1 MVGDRRHDGRG
12 GLMLSPAKRPVP
24 ELTRQRQRQASDPN
38 TSVWVAANAGSGK
51 THVLAQRVVRLLL
64 EGVAPSRILCLTYTK
79 AAAANMAA
87 RVFDMLAGWTTME
100 DAELRAEIENIG
112 EDGID
117 HNKLRFARRLFAR
130 TVETPGGLKVQTIH
144 AFCERLLHLFPF
156 EANVA
161 AGFRVVEDIE
171 QAELLSIARQH
182 ALADAARDSD
192 GLGKAVRRV
201 ASETYAGGFQD
212 LLRELLNRRAAIVPW
227 LPVKESGVED
237 ALREAL
243 SLSRDETESEI
254 IREMVEGG
262 IHPLEWR
269 AIGEALKASGSTN
282 DKKKALE
289 LDNAA
294 RAYEGGDLS
303 LSLSSYLCAFFSKDG
318 EGNVF
323 DSFVTKSV
331 SREHPHLV
339 EIFASEAT
347 RLSALREKRKAA
359 AACERSLALL
369 QIADAILRRYV
380 RMKSDRGLLDFEDL
394 IERTVQLLKRS
405 DQRWI
410 LFKLDAGL
418 DHVLVD
424 EAQDTSEAQWDIL
437 AQLTEDF
444 FSGAGQRLTRRTFF
458 AVGDDKQSIFSF
470 QGAAPKKFFEMH
482 REFKTRVI
490 AGGESFAE
498 VPLNLSFRSSPDVLE
513 AVDFV
518 FAAEAHHRGLLADP
532 KEKPPP
538 HEAWKA
544 NLPGIVELWDL
555 ECKAE
560 GEEPRDWQLP
570 LDRLDERDPPVKLA
584 QRIAGRIKAMLDPAS
599 GECVEGEH
607 PGSSRAIRP
616 GDFLILVR
624 KRDAFFEATI
634 RALKERDVPTAG
646 ADRLKL
652 GEHIAVMDLI
662 AAAQAALLP
671 DDDLTLATVLKSPL
685 VGLDD
690 NDLLALAPKRK
701 GSLYEALAG
710 STELWHTQAV
720 RRINAWRE
728 RVATWTPFDFFSQ
741 ILGPEAGR
749 EKFLARLGP
758 EANDAI
764 DEFLRLTLAHE
775 REEAPALATFLSRF
789 EALELEIKR
798 DMDAAQDN
806 VRVMT
811 VHAAKGLE
819 AKIIFLP
826 DTCSLPAPQSAPCLF
841 PIGNPRQPLSV
852 WSPKKAGDPMP
863 VALAREAQKQ
873 AQEAEY
879 RRLLYVA
886 MTRAEERLIIAG
898 YQGARA
904 PSDDCWYKMVRRS
917 LEPGAEEVPD
927 PVDRDLTIRRR
938 GKLRQTQTS
947 VAVTGSVAAS
957 GELPAWL
964 RSPLPSREER
974 ARALQPS
981 HALTTR
987 HRLGS
992 GSARA
997 LAEGL
1002 LLHAL
1007 LQHLPG
1013 VAPERRAATGE
1024 RFLAAQAPDLGLHE
1038 RAAIVAKA
1046 TAVLDES
1053 GAAPLFA
1060 EGSLA
1065 EVEIAATVTLSGGR
1079 TAEVSGRIDRL
1090 VVAADEVRFCDFKT
1104 GRPPVSLAAVAPAH
1118 LTQAALYAAALSS
1131 LYPHRPVRAFLIW
1144 TDGPQV
1150 LELPPAMRKEAL
1162 AALSA
1167 PP

>member
-1 MVGDRRHDGRG
+1 
-12 GLMLSPAKRPVP
+12 MLSAAKRPVP

-64 EGVAPSRILCLTYTK
+64 EGVAPGRILCLTYTK

-100 DAELRAEIENIG
+100 DAELRAQIENIG

-117 HNKLRFARRLFAR
+117 RDKLRFARRLFAR

-161 AGFRVVEDIE
+161 AGFRVVEDVE

-182 ALADAARDSD
+182 ALADAARDCD

-201 ASETYAGGFQD
+201 ASETYARGFQD
-212 LLRELLNRRAAIVPW
+212 LLRELLNRRAALVPW
-227 LPVKESGVED
+227 LPVDQSGVED
-237 ALREAL
+237 ALRQVL

-269 AIGEALKASGSTN
+269 AIGEALKACGSAN

-323 DSFVTKSV
+323 DNFVTKSV
-331 SREHPHLV
+331 SKEHPHLV
-339 EIFASEAT
+339 QIFASEAT

-359 AACERSLALL
+359 ATCERSLALL
-369 QIADAILRRYV
+369 QIADAVLQRYV

-394 IERTVQLLKRS
+394 IARTVQLLKRS

-444 FSGAGQRLTRRTFF
+444 FSGAGQRITRRTFF

-490 AGGESFAE
+490 AGGENFAE
-498 VPLNLSFRSSPDVLE
+498 VPLNLSFRSSPDVLF
-513 AVDFV
+513 AVDEV

-532 KEKPPP
+532 NEKPPP
-538 HEAWKA
+538 HEAWKS

-555 ECKAE
+555 ESKAE
-560 GEEPRDWQLP
+560 GEEPRDWRLP
-570 LDRLDERDPPVKLA
+570 LDRLDDADPPVKLA
-584 QRIAGRIKAMLDPAS
+584 RRIAARIKTILDPRS
-599 GECVEGEH
+599 VEGVEGEH
-607 PGSSRAIRP
+607 PESSRPVRP

-624 KRDAFFEATI
+624 KRDAFFEAMI

-671 DDDLTLATVLKSPL
+671 EDDLTLATVLKSPL
-685 VGLDD
+685 IGLDD
-690 NDLLALAPKRK
+690 NDLLALAPGRK
-701 GSLYEALAG
+701 GSLYDALLA
-710 STELWHTQAV
+710 STELWHAEAV
-720 RRINAWRE
+720 RRINTWRE
-728 RVATWTPFDFFSQ
+728 RAATWTPFDFFSQ
-741 ILGPEAGR
+741 ILGPERGR
-749 EKFLARLGP
+749 ERFLARLGP

-789 EALELEIKR
+789 AALELEIKR
-798 DMDAAQDN
+798 DMDTAQDN

-841 PIGNPRQPLSV
+841 PIGNQRQPLIV
-852 WSPKKAGDPMP
+852 WSPKKAGDPAP
-863 VALAREAQKQ
+863 VADARLQQKEM
-873 AQEAEY
+873 QEAEY

-898 YQGARA
+898 YQGART
-904 PSDDCWYKMVRRS
+904 PPEDCWYRMVRRS
-917 LEPGAEEVPD
+917 LEPGAEVMAD
-927 PVDRDLTIRRR
+927 PVSPEMTILRR
-938 GKLRQTQTS
+938 GRPRANVGAAT
-947 VAVTGSVAAS
+947 AVREGAANNDI
-957 GELPAWL
+957 PAWL
-964 RSPLPSREER
+964 RAAILPEPGGTGRIR
-974 ARALQPS
+974 PS
-981 HALTTR
+981 HARDPSLRET
-987 HRLGS
+987 HS
-992 GSARA
+992 EAA
-997 LAEGL
+997 LEKGR

-1007 LQHLPG
+1007 LQHLPE
-1013 VAPERRAATGE
+1013 VHPQARAAAGE
-1024 RFLAAQAPDLGLHE
+1024 RFLGAQALNMDSEGRSGLVNQ
-1038 RAAIVAKA
+1038 AC
-1046 TAVLDES
+1046 AVLDHPAC
-1053 GAAPLFA
+1053 AALFA
-1060 EGSLA
+1060 SGSLA
-1065 EVEIAATVTLSGGR
+1065 EVEIGATVPLPADETI
-1079 TAEVSGRIDRL
+1079 EVSGRVDRL
-1090 VVAADEVRFCDFKT
+1090 LVNPDEVRFCDFKT
-1104 GRPPVSLAAVAPAH
+1104 GASPPSLEATPRTHV
-1118 LTQAALYAAALSS
+1118 TQAALYRAALAA
-1131 LYPHRPVRAFLIW
+1131 LYPDRPIRAFLIW
-1144 TDGPQV
+1144 TEAPQIV
-1150 LELPPAMRKEAL
+1150 ELPPAMLNEAL
-1162 AALSA
+1162 AALAAA
-1167 PP
+1167 P

>member
-1 MVGDRRHDGRG
+1 MVGDRRHDGRDR
-12 GLMLSPAKRPVP
+12 LMLTAAKRPVP
-24 ELTRQRQRQASDPN
+24 ELTRRRQRQASDPN
-38 TSVWVAANAGSGK
+38 ISVWVAANAGSGK
-51 THVLAQRVVRLLL
+51 TYVLAQRVVRLLL

-87 RVFDMLAGWTTME
+87 RVFDMLAGWTTMD
-100 DAELRAEIENIG
+100 DAELRTAIRDLG
-112 EDGID
+112 EDGVD
-117 HNKLRFARRLFAR
+117 ENKLCLARRLFAR

-161 AGFRVVEDIE
+161 ARFRVVEDME

-182 ALADAARDSD
+182 ALAAAARDPD
-192 GLGKAVRRV
+192 GLGAAVRRV
-201 ASETYAGGFQD
+201 ASETWAGGFQD
-212 LLRELLNRRAAIVPW
+212 LLRELLNRRAQLAAW
-227 LPVKESGVED
+227 LPIDESGVED

-243 SLSRDETESEI
+243 SLSRDESEAEI
-254 IREMVEGG
+254 ICAMVEDG

-269 AIGEALKASGSTN
+269 AIADTLRGFASS
-282 DKKKALE
+282 DEDKALE
-289 LDNAA
+289 LESAF
-294 RAYEGGDLS
+294 RAHEAGDLA
-303 LSLSSYLCAFFSKDG
+303 LSAAAYLCAFFTDG
-318 EGNVF
+318 GDGTPF
-323 DSFVTKSV
+323 KTCVTKAVTQAHPALAEALSKEC
-331 SREHPHLV
+331 SRL
-339 EIFASEAT
+339 T
-347 RLSALREKRKAA
+347 TLREKRKAA
-359 AACERSLALL
+359 AVCERSLALL
-369 QIADAILRRYV
+369 MIGDAILQRYV
-380 RMKSDRGLLDFEDL
+380 SMKRDRGLLDFEDL
-394 IERTVQLLKRS
+394 IERTVSLLKRS

-482 REFKTRVI
+482 REFKARII
-490 AGGESFAE
+490 AGGEQFAE

-538 HEAWKA
+538 HEAWKS
-544 NLPGIVELWDL
+544 NLPGLVELWDV

-570 LDRLDERDPPVKLA
+570 LDRLDQRDPPVKLA
-584 QRIAGRIKAMLDPAS
+584 QRIAGRIKAMLDPLS

-624 KRDAFFEATI
+624 KRDAFFEAMI
-634 RALKERDVPTAG
+634 RALKERDIPTAG

-662 AAAQAALLP
+662 AAARVALLQE
-671 DDDLTLATVLKSPL
+671 DDLALATVLKSPL
-685 VGLDD
+685 IGLDD

-701 GSLYEALAG
+701 GSLYDALAA
-710 STELWHTQAV
+710 STELWHAGAV
-720 RRINAWRE
+720 RHINLWRE
-728 RVATWTPFDFFSQ
+728 RAATSTPFDFFSQ
-741 ILGPEAGR
+741 ILGPERGR
-749 EKFLARLGP
+749 EKLLARLGP

-775 REEAPALATFLSRF
+775 RQEAPALATFVSRF

-819 AKIIFLP
+819 AKVIFLP

-841 PIGNPRQPLSV
+841 PVGNPRQPLIV
-852 WSPKKAGDPMP
+852 WSPKKAGDPTP
-863 VALAREAQKQ
+863 VADARAAQKQ
-873 AQEAEY
+873 AQEDEY

-898 YQGARA
+898 YQGART
-904 PSDDCWYKMVRRS
+904 PPEDCWYKMVRRS
-917 LEPGAEEVPD
+917 LKAGAEAIAD
-927 PVDRDLTIRRR
+927 PVSPEMTILRR
-938 GKLRQTQTS
+938 GRPRAS
-947 VAVTGSVAAS
+947 AGAARREAMNA
-957 GELPAWL
+957 GAGTLPAWL
-964 RSPLPSREER
+964 RMAPVPEPQASVRIR
-974 ARALQPS
+974 PS
-981 HALTTR
+981 HAADAPHGR
-987 HRLGS
+987 P
-992 GSARA
+992 AKAA
-997 LAEGL
+997 LDRGR

-1007 LQHLPG
+1007 LQHLPQLP
-1013 VAPERRAATGE
+1013 PEARRAAGE
-1024 RFLAAQAPDLGLHE
+1024 RFLGGQETNLPPDE
-1038 RAAIVAKA
+1038 RSVLLVEAF
-1046 TAVLDES
+1046 AVLD
-1053 GAAPLFA
+1053 APACAPLFA

-1065 EVEIAATVTLSGGR
+1065 EVEIAATVTLASGR
-1079 TAEVSGRIDRL
+1079 IVEVPARIDRL
-1090 VVAADEVRFCDFKT
+1090 VANPDEVLFCDFKT
-1104 GRPPVSLAAVAPAH
+1104 GAGPALLEATPAAYVA
-1118 LTQAALYAAALSS
+1118 QAALYQAALAA
-1131 LYPHRPVRAFLIW
+1131 LYPERRVRAFLIW
-1144 TDGPQV
+1144 TEGPQV
-1150 LELPPAMRKEAL
+1150 TELPPAMLKAGLRAL
-1162 AALSA
+1162 AA

>member
-1 MVGDRRHDGRG
+1 MVGDRRRNGRDR
-12 GLMLSPAKRPVP
+12 LMLTVAKRAVP

-87 RVFDMLAGWTTME
+87 RVFDMLAQWATME
-100 DAELRAEIENIG
+100 DADLHAAIQDIG
-112 EDGID
+112 EDGVD
-117 HNKLRFARRLFAR
+117 RQKLAFARRLFAR

-161 AGFRVVEDIE
+161 AGFRVVEDVE
-171 QAELLSIARQH
+171 QVELLSIARQH
-182 ALADAARDSD
+182 ALAEAARDPD
-192 GLGKAVRRV
+192 GLGRAVRRV
-201 ASETYAGGFQD
+201 ASETWAGGFQD
-212 LLRELLNRRAAIVPW
+212 LLRELLNRRVQLAPW
-227 LPVKESGVED
+227 LPVDDSGLED
-237 ALREAL
+237 ELREAL
-243 SLSRDETESEI
+243 SLSRNETEAEI
-254 IREMVEGG
+254 IREMVEAG

-269 AIGEALKASGSTN
+269 LIAEALCACGSTN
-282 DKKKALE
+282 DKKRAAELE
-289 LDNAA
+289 AAANAYA
-294 RAYEGGDLS
+294 TGDLS
-303 LSLSSYLCAFFSKDG
+303 LALPPYLRVFYNTDG
-318 EGNVF
+318 EPRTSS
-323 DSFVTKSV
+323 DLVTQKIVKGCAAIAEQLSTEQD
-331 SREHPHLV
+331 RLIGLV
-339 EIFASEAT
+339 
-347 RLSALREKRKAA
+347 EKRKAA

-369 QIADAILRRYV
+369 QIADAILQRYV
-380 RMKSDRGLLDFEDL
+380 RMKRDRGLLDFEDL

-490 AGGESFAE
+490 AGGENFAE
-498 VPLNLSFRSSPDVLE
+498 VPLNLSFRSSPDVLD
-513 AVDFV
+513 AVDLV

-532 KEKPPP
+532 NEKPPP
-538 HEAWKA
+538 HEAWKS
-544 NLPGIVELWDL
+544 NLPGLVELWDL

-584 QRIAGRIKAMLDPAS
+584 QRIAGRIKAMLDPTS
-599 GECVEGEH
+599 GEYVEGEH

-624 KRDAFFEATI
+624 KRDAFFEAMI
-634 RALKERDVPTAG
+634 RALKEIDVPTAG

-662 AAAQAALLP
+662 AAARAALLP

-685 VGLDD
+685 IGLDD

-701 GSLYEALAG
+701 GSLYDALAG

-728 RVATWTPFDFFSQ
+728 RAATWTPFDFFSQ

-749 EKFLARLGP
+749 EKFLARLGA

-775 REEAPALATFLSRF
+775 REEAPALATFVSRF

-806 VRVMT
+806 VRIMT

-841 PIGNPRQPLSV
+841 PIGNPQQPLIV
-852 WSPKKAGDPMP
+852 WSPKKAGDPEPM
-863 VALAREAQKQ
+863 ALAREAQKH

-917 LEPGAEEVPD
+917 LEPGAQEVPD

-938 GKLRQTQTS
+938 GKLRQPQTS
-947 VAVTGSVAAS
+947 VAVTSSVAAP

-981 HALTTR
+981 HALTIRRRPEST
-987 HRLGS
+987 
-992 GSARA
+992 RA

-1038 RAAIVAKA
+1038 RTAVVAKA
-1046 TAVLDES
+1046 TAVLNES

-1065 EVEIAATVTLSGGR
+1065 EVEIAATVTLPGGR

-1090 VVAADEVRFCDFKT
+1090 VVAADEVGFCDFKT
-1104 GRPPVSLAAVAPAH
+1104 GRPPASLEAVAPAH
-1118 LTQAALYAAALSS
+1118 LSQAALYAAALSS

-1150 LELPPAMRKEAL
+1150 LELSPVMLKEAL

>member
-1 MVGDRRHDGRG
+1 
-12 GLMLSPAKRPVP
+12 MLTNAKRPVP

-87 RVFDMLAGWTTME
+87 RVFDMLAEWATMD
-100 DAELRAEIENIG
+100 DAELHAAIRDIG
-112 EDGID
+112 EDGVD
-117 HNKLRFARRLFAR
+117 HAKLRFARRLFAR

-182 ALADAARDSD
+182 ALADAARDHD

-201 ASETYAGGFQD
+201 ASETWAGGFQD
-212 LLRELLNRRAAIVPW
+212 LLRELINRRAQLAPW
-227 LPVKESGVED
+227 LPVHETGVED
-237 ALREAL
+237 ELRNALG
-243 SLSRDETESEI
+243 LSRGETEAEI
-254 IREMVEGG
+254 VREMVEGG

-269 AIGEALKASGSTN
+269 AIAETLRACGSAKDGNRATELESASN
-282 DKKKALE
+282 
-289 LDNAA
+289 
-294 RAYEGGDLS
+294 AYETGDSS
-303 LSLSSYLCAFFSKDG
+303 LAVAPYLRAFFNTNG
-318 EGNVF
+318 EPRTSS
-323 DSFVTKSV
+323 DLVTQKIV
-331 SREHPHLV
+331 NGCAQLAEQLAAEQARLV
-339 EIFASEAT
+339 G
-347 RLSALREKRKAA
+347 LLEKRKAA
-359 AACERSLALL
+359 AVCERSLALL
-369 QIADAILRRYV
+369 QIGDAILERYTRV
-380 RMKSDRGLLDFEDL
+380 KRDRGLLDFEDL

-470 QGAAPKKFFEMH
+470 QGAAPKKFFDMH
-482 REFKTRVI
+482 REFKTRVL
-490 AGGESFAE
+490 AGGERFAE
-498 VPLNLSFRSSPDVLE
+498 VPLNLSFRSSPDVLD

-518 FAAEAHHRGLLADP
+518 FALEQHHRGLLADP
-532 KEKPPP
+532 QEKPPP

-544 NLPGIVELWDL
+544 NLPGVVELWDL
-555 ECKAE
+555 ENKAE
-560 GEEPRDWQLP
+560 GEEPRDWKLP

-584 QRIAGRIKAMLDPAS
+584 ERIAARIKAMLDRRS

-616 GDFLILVR
+616 SDFLILVR
-624 KRDAFFEATI
+624 KRDAFFEAMI
-634 RALKERDVPTAG
+634 RALKERDIPTAG

-652 GEHIAVMDLI
+652 GEHVAVMDMI

-671 DDDLTLATVLKSPL
+671 EDDLTLATVLKSPL
-685 VGLDD
+685 IGLDD
-690 NDLLALAPKRK
+690 NDLLALAPQRK
-701 GSLYEALAG
+701 GSLYDALCA
-710 STELWHTQAV
+710 SNELWHAGAV
-720 RRINAWRE
+720 RRIDTWRE
-728 RVATWTPFDFFSQ
+728 RAGTWMPFDFFMQ
-741 ILGPEAGR
+741 ILGPEGGR

-789 EALELEIKR
+789 AALELEIKR
-798 DMDAAQDN
+798 DMDQAEDN

-826 DTCSLPAPQSAPCLF
+826 DTCSPPAPQSAPCLF
-841 PIGNPRQPLSV
+841 PIGEPRQPLIV
-852 WSPKKAGDPMP
+852 WSPKKAGDPAP
-863 VALAREAQKQ
+863 VAAAREKQKQ
-873 AQEAEY
+873 AQEDEY

-898 YQGARA
+898 YHGART
-904 PSDDCWYKMVRRS
+904 PPQDCWYKMVRRS
-917 LEPGAEEVPD
+917 LEEGAEVVPD
-927 PVDRDLTIRRR
+927 PVSPELAI
-938 GKLRQTQTS
+938 LRWGRPR
-947 VAVTGSVAAS
+947 TGAAAAAILPFGAAS
-957 GELPAWL
+957 EVPVWL
-964 RSPLPSREER
+964 RTQPAPQPAGAVR
-974 ARALQPS
+974 LQPS
-981 HALTTR
+981 HAVAAR
-987 HRLGS
+987 RQHA
-992 GSARA
+992 SAA
-997 LAEGL
+997 AMAEGL

-1007 LQHLPG
+1007 LQYLPG
-1013 VAPERRAATGE
+1013 VSPDRRAATGE
-1024 RFLAAQAPDLGLHE
+1024 RFLAGQAPNLTLPE
-1038 RAAIVAKA
+1038 RTALVLKA
-1046 TAVLDES
+1046 RGVLDEP
-1053 GAAPLFA
+1053 ACAPLFA
-1060 EGSLA
+1060 AGLLA
-1065 EVEIAATVTLSGGR
+1065 EVEIAATVPLPGGG
-1079 TAEVSGRIDRL
+1079 TVEVSGRIDRL
-1090 VVAADEVRFCDFKT
+1090 VVTRDEILFCDFKT
-1104 GRPPVSLAAVAPAH
+1104 GAPPAALEATAPAYV
-1118 LTQAALYAAALSS
+1118 TQAALYQAALAS
-1131 LYPHRPVRAFLIW
+1131 LYPDRPVRAFLIW
-1144 TDGPQV
+1144 TEGPQV
-1150 LELPPAMRKEAL
+1150 VELPPAMLNQAL
-1162 AALSA
+1162 ACLA
-1167 PP
+1167 PSP